1 MHLLVYGCLHANAAC
16 ACATEHR
23 LPMCPCTSVYLR
35 MGLQMFA
42 LLLSVCDSEYVR
54 VSAMAQWHVYL
65 KTMKASYPW
74 PCPKP
79 NPKVRDMGTR
89 SMISPDT
96 GKQTREPV
104 DPEGNVTRG
113 KFTHV
118 PTRTEK
124 IQVRVTD
131 SAMQD

>member
-1 MHLLVYGCLHANAAC
+1 
-16 ACATEHR
+16 
-23 LPMCPCTSVYLR
+23 
-35 MGLQMFA
+35 MFA
-42 LLLSVCDSEYVR
+42 ELLSLCNSEDVW

-65 KTMKASYPW
+65 KPMKASYPW

-79 NPKVRDMGTR
+79 NPKVGDMGTR
-89 SMISPDT
+89 SMISPGT

-118 PTRTEK
+118 PTQTKK
-124 IQVRVTD
+124 IQVRVMD